1 MKKFL
6 SFSMLL
12 TACLALGSA
21 HAQQAKVH
29 RPMQAIKQVDLGAVH
44 DANSLNN
51 SGSPSLNGGDPSFQ
65 TEAVNIWSENFG
77 SNPNTNGWMN
87 YGFRGINTG
96 STPDTMGIWEYR
108 GLSTLPASGTGSR
121 GAYAAGT
128 QAIQSPTRTNGFMIF
143 DSDWLDNNGSPTG
156 TGIWASP
163 HRGMLVTPSIDLSAY
178 DFVNLS
184 FYQYYRRFGGP
195 GGAQSTTGTYLLFSR
210 NNGLTWSDTLA
221 LNSNIAVNSSTP
233 NNNFQRVNISS
244 YVGGED
250 SVKIAFLFNGDYY
263 FWMIDDI
270 AVEQAPRVDMSITD
284 TKFLPDT
291 ARNRV
296 IEYGII
302 PDSNKTFLYFQARVK
317 NIGTTTRNNV
327 QLQVSVIDT
336 TAPNTP
342 LFTGTSLVLP
352 SLDPFLD
359 TLLTIST
366 AYMPTLYKFTRVNYS
381 LAFDSVSLDS
391 TANNTASRQFE
402 LTDSLMS
409 VSVSRPPTSLIFG
422 TRNFM
427 GNPPSVYDLK
437 IANICELVNTDT
449 VTSATALMATGTN
462 GSQAGGLIF
471 FTLETSDATT
481 GLPGGQAAVVLE
493 TDLYT
498 LSAQDVSRGRVT
510 VPFPATLGGSP
521 QERIVQPG
529 DYWLVAHLFSNNGA
543 NHISL
548 LDDQTVTMP
557 WFASVLFRS
566 TDWFNNGNAIR
577 NSLNFGRV
585 PRVPGASVADLN
597 EFAAIAY
604 PNPTADLLNIKLSAV
619 RDLGKVQTSLF
630 DMTGRLV
637 RSDVTEANGQSA
649 RFTLDLASVPNGT
662 YYLDV
667 LSDAGSKRQRVIVRH

>member
-29 RPMQAIKQVDLGAVH
+29 RPMQAIKQLDLGAVH
-44 DANSLNN
+44 DANALNN
-51 SGSPSLNGGDPSFQ
+51 AGSPSLNGVNPSFQ

-77 SNPNTNGWMN
+77 SNPNTNGWTN
-87 YGFRGINTG
+87 YGFRQSNTG

-108 GLSTLPASGTGSR
+108 GDSTLPASDTGSR
-121 GAYAAGT
+121 GGYAAGT

-143 DSDWLDNNGSPTG
+143 DSDWLDNNGTQGAFG
-156 TGIWASP
+156 TGIFPCDTSS
-163 HRGMLVTPSIDLSAY
+163 HRGMLITPAIDLSAY

-195 GGAQSTTGTYLLFSR
+195 GGLRNSTGTYLLFSR

-221 LNSNIAVNSSTP
+221 LNNNIAVGNSTP

-296 IEYGII
+296 VEYGII
-302 PDSNKTFLYFQARVK
+302 PDSNKTFLRFQARVR

-342 LFTGTSLVLP
+342 VFTGTSLVLP
-352 SLDPFLD
+352 ALDPFTD

-366 AYMPTLYKFTRVNYS
+366 AYTPTVRKFSRVNYS
-381 LAFDSVSLDS
+381 LNFDSVSLDS

-409 VSVSRPPTSLIFG
+409 VSVSKPTTTGVLG
-422 TRNFM
+422 TRNFTG
-427 GNPPSVYDLK
+427 GNDLRV
-437 IANICELVNTDT
+437 ANICELVNTDT
-449 VTSATALMATGTN
+449 VTSATALLVGGTTGT
-462 GSQAGGLIF
+462 QAGGLIF
-471 FTLETSDATT
+471 FTLEPADTTT
-481 GLPGGQAAVVLE
+481 GFPGGLAAAVLE
-493 TDLYT
+493 TDLYILT
-498 LSAQDVSRGRVT
+498 AQDVSRGRVT
-510 VPFPATLGGSP
+510 IPFPATLGGSP
-521 QERIVQPG
+521 QERIVPPG
-529 DYWLVAHLFSNNGA
+529 DYWLVANLSSNNGL
-543 NHISL
+543 NHIQLS
-548 LDDQTVTMP
+548 DDQTVTMP
-557 WFASVLFRS
+557 WFASVIYINQ
-566 TDWFNNGNAIR
+566 WYGNGNAIR
-577 NSLNFGRV
+577 MSLNFGRV

-649 RFTLDLASVPNGT
+649 RFTLDLASIPNGT

>member
-1 MKKFL
+1 
-6 SFSMLL
+6 
-12 TACLALGSA
+12 
-21 HAQQAKVH
+21 
-29 RPMQAIKQVDLGAVH
+29 
-44 DANSLNN
+44 
-51 SGSPSLNGGDPSFQ
+51 
-65 TEAVNIWSENFG
+65 
-77 SNPNTNGWMN
+77 
-87 YGFRGINTG
+87 
-96 STPDTMGIWEYR
+96 
-108 GLSTLPASGTGSR
+108 
-121 GAYAAGT
+121 
-128 QAIQSPTRTNGFMIF
+128 
-143 DSDWLDNNGSPTG
+143 
-156 TGIWASP
+156 
-163 HRGMLVTPSIDLSAY
+163 
-178 DFVNLS
+178 
-184 FYQYYRRFGGP
+184 
-195 GGAQSTTGTYLLFSR
+195 LLFSR
-210 NNGLTWSDTLA
+210 NNGLTWSDSLA

-296 IEYGII
+296 VEYGII
-302 PDSNKTFLYFQARVK
+302 PDSNKTFLRFQARVR

-342 LFTGTSLVLP
+342 VFTGTSLVLP
-352 SLDPFLD
+352 SLDPFTD

-366 AYMPTLYKFTRVNYS
+366 AYTPTVRKFSRVNYS
-381 LAFDSVSLDS
+381 LNFDSVSLDS
-391 TANNTASRQFE
+391 TANNTATRQFE

-409 VSVSRPPTSLIFG
+409 VSVSKPTSSLIFG

-437 IANICELVNTDT
+437 IANICELVNSDT
-449 VTSATALMATGTN
+449 VTSATALIQGTGTST
-462 GSQAGGLIF
+462 SQAGALIF
-471 FTLETSDATT
+471 FTLETSDPTS

-498 LSAQDVSRGRVT
+498 LTATDVSRGRVT
-510 VPFPATLGGSP
+510 IPFPATVGGSP
-521 QERIVQPG
+521 QDRVVTPG
-529 DYWLVAHLFSNNGA
+529 DYWLVANLFSNNGTT
-543 NHISL
+543 HISL

-557 WFASVLFRS
+557 SFASVLFRQ
-566 TDWFNNGNAIR
+566 TDWFTNGNAVR
-577 NSLNFGRV
+577 MSLNFGRV

-637 RSDVTEANGQSA
+637 RNEVTEANGQSA